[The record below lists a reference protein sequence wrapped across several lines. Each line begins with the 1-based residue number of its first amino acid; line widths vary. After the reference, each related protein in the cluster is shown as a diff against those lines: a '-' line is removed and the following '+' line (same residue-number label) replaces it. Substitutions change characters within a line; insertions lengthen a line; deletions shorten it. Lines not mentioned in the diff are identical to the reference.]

1 MFLMMFTEN
10 HPEIDCFCYAF
21 APPAI
26 VSKELEMKYS
36 DKILSYVNNNDI
48 VPRASLDAL
57 EDLKNDLKIVGKI
70 NLIFFLNFF

>member
-10 HPEIDCFCYAF
+10 HPEIDCHCFAF

-26 VSKELEMKYS
+26 VSKELESKYE
-36 DKILSYVNNNDI
+36 DKILSFVNNNDI

-57 EDLKNDLKIVGKI
+57 EDLKTDIRIVGKK
-70 NLIFFLNFF
+70 FYF